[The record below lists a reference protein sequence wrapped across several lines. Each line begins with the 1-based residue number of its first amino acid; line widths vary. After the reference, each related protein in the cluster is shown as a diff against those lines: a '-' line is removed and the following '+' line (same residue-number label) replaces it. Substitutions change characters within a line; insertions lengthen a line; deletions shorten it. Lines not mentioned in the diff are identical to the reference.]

1 MDTDYWCLNNHCNC
15 NSSRMSPVEVMPII
29 VTLRS
34 WYDAANNISLEC
46 HCLRNQ
52 GFFKIRLRKQW
63 LSLSTST
70 ENVLIKAIKTFRSF
84 MITKIILWWTGLQP
98 TASKFSSPVHRLAV
112 PLLSS
117 HQLAG
122 LCQTSANFLMSK
134 CYCSALVFWAAY
146 QAISWYHENM
156 IFFMT
161 LYPFTFLSISR
172 DTLYLSPGRKG
183 FSCTKPYLCRS
194 NIGLRFWN
202 ISWHGTGHT
211 WYLEAVNE
219 MLGCHP

>member
-1 MDTDYWCLNNHCNC
+1 
-15 NSSRMSPVEVMPII
+15 
-29 VTLRS
+29 
-34 WYDAANNISLEC
+34 
-46 HCLRNQ
+46 
-52 GFFKIRLRKQW
+52 
-63 LSLSTST
+63 
-70 ENVLIKAIKTFRSF
+70 
-84 MITKIILWWTGLQP
+84 
-98 TASKFSSPVHRLAV
+98 
-112 PLLSS
+112 
-117 HQLAG
+117 
-122 LCQTSANFLMSK
+122 
-134 CYCSALVFWAAY
+134 
-146 QAISWYHENM
+146 M

-194 NIGLRFWN
+194 NIGFRFRN

>member
-1 MDTDYWCLNNHCNC
+1 MPEQMIWNQNIGMCSFTHLNNRILLFAFCFVLLFILVYTWCPQETCNRRWQPAC
-15 NSSRMSPVEVMPII
+15 EGGHQLLVFTYF
-29 VTLRS
+29 TLRL
-34 WYDAANNISLEC
+34 WYDAANNVSLEC

-134 CYCSALVFWAAY
+134 CYGSALVFWAAY
-146 QAISWYHENM
+146 QAISWYHENL

-161 LYPFTFLSISR
+161 LYPFTFLSISL
-172 DTLYLSPGRKG
+172 D
-183 FSCTKPYLCRS
+183 
-194 NIGLRFWN
+194 
-202 ISWHGTGHT
+202 
-211 WYLEAVNE
+211 
-219 MLGCHP
+219 ML

>member
-1 MDTDYWCLNNHCNC
+1 MATDYWCLINYCDC
-15 NSSRMSPVEVMPII
+15 YSLSKSLVEVMPIHVI
-29 VTLRS
+29 LRS
-34 WYDAANNISLEC
+34 WYDTANNVSLEC
-46 HCLRNQ
+46 HCWKKSRILQN
-52 GFFKIRLRKQW
+52 
-63 LSLSTST
+63 
-70 ENVLIKAIKTFRSF
+70 
-84 MITKIILWWTGLQP
+84 KIILWTGLQP
-98 TASKFSSPVHRLAV
+98 TASKLSPPVHRLAV

-146 QAISWYHENM
+146 QAISWSHENM

-194 NIGLRFWN
+194 NIGFRFWN

>member
-134 CYCSALVFWAAY
+134 CYCSALVFWAY
-146 QAISWYHENM
+146 QHIRQ
-156 IFFMT
+156 
-161 LYPFTFLSISR
+161 FLDIMRIWFSLWPCILSR
-172 DTLYLSPGRKG
+172 SSPSPGTH
-183 FSCTKPYLCRS
+183 CTSRQVGKVFRAQS
-194 NIGLRFWN
+194 
-202 ISWHGTGHT
+202 HT
-211 WYLEAVNE
+211 SADQI
-219 MLGCHP
+219 

>member
-1 MDTDYWCLNNHCNC
+1 MVFDQLLWLLLHWAKAWWKWCHYMSCWGHDMIQRTMFHWNVIVEK
-15 NSSRMSPVEVMPII
+15 SRI
-29 VTLRS
+29 LQ
-34 WYDAANNISLEC
+34 N
-46 HCLRNQ
+46 
-52 GFFKIRLRKQW
+52 
-63 LSLSTST
+63 
-70 ENVLIKAIKTFRSF
+70 
-84 MITKIILWWTGLQP
+84 KIILWTGLQP
-98 TASKFSSPVHRLAV
+98 TASKLSSPVHRLAV

-146 QAISWYHENM
+146 QAISWSHENM

-194 NIGLRFWN
+194 NIGFRFETF
-202 ISWHGTGHT
+202 HGMAQVIPGT
-211 WYLEAVNE
+211 WRQWMRCLVATRNSSFKFFARWKQ
-219 MLGCHP
+219 